1 LKGHQQKAR
10 HEKVVI
16 MARKF
21 QELRDRMSPNSRARA
36 DAIAAQLRA
45 AMPLFELRR
54 ARQLSQEQ
62 LAETLGEKQPSIS
75 RLEQRTDMYVSTL
88 RRYIE
93 AMGGQLDIVARFP
106 DGEVSIDQFGKAAE
120 DPSGE
125 EQLPAEPLR
134 ATAGA
139 GRR

>member
-1 LKGHQQKAR
+1 
-10 HEKVVI
+10 
-16 MARKF
+16 MARKYR
-21 QELRDRMSPNSRARA
+21 ELRDRMSPEARARA
-36 DAIAAQLRA
+36 DSLAAQLRA

-62 LAETLGEKQPSIS
+62 LAATLGEKQPSIS

-106 DGEVSIDQFGKAAE
+106 DGEVSITQFGETDADLAQLTEPVAA
-120 DPSGE
+120 G
-125 EQLPAEPLR
+125 
-134 ATAGA
+134 
-139 GRR
+139 GRRHAGSR

>member
-1 LKGHQQKAR
+1 
-10 HEKVVI
+10 
-16 MARKF
+16 
-21 QELRDRMSPNSRARA
+21 MSPAPRARA
-36 DAIAAQLRA
+36 DSLAAQLRA

-62 LAETLGEKQPSIS
+62 LAATLGEKQPSIS

-106 DGEVSIDQFGKAAE
+106 DGEVSITQFGETDADLAQLTEPVAA
-120 DPSGE
+120 G
-125 EQLPAEPLR
+125 
-134 ATAGA
+134 
-139 GRR
+139 GRRHAGSR

>member
-1 LKGHQQKAR
+1 
-10 HEKVVI
+10 
-16 MARKF
+16 MARKY
-21 QELRDRMSPNSRARA
+21 QELHDKMSPEARARA
-36 DAIAAQLRA
+36 DALAAQLRA

-62 LAETLGEKQPSIS
+62 LAATLGEKQPSIS

-106 DGEVSIDQFGKAAE
+106 EGEVSITQFGETDTEPTPLPEHVAA
-120 DPSGE
+120 G
-125 EQLPAEPLR
+125 
-134 ATAGA
+134 T
-139 GRR
+139 RR

>member
-1 LKGHQQKAR
+1 
-10 HEKVVI
+10 

-21 QELRDRMSPNSRARA
+21 QELRDKMSPESRARA
-36 DAIAAQLRA
+36 NALAAQLRA
-45 AMPLFELRR
+45 AMPLVELRR

-62 LAETLGEKQPSIS
+62 LAATLGEKQPSIS

-106 DGEVSIDQFGKAAE
+106 DGEVSINQFAE
-120 DPSGE
+120 EPKDLP
-125 EQLPAEPLR
+125 EQASPLPAER
-134 ATAGA
+134 AQRTAAGA
-139 GRR
+139 GRQ

>member
-1 LKGHQQKAR
+1 
-10 HEKVVI
+10 

-21 QELRDRMSPNSRARA
+21 QELRDKMSPESRARA
-36 DAIAAQLRA
+36 DTLAAQLRA

-62 LAETLGEKQPSIS
+62 LAATLGEKQPSIS

-106 DGEVSIDQFGKAAE
+106 DGEVSISQFAE
-120 DPSGE
+120 SANDPT
-125 EQLPAEPLR
+125 EQASPLPAERGQR
-134 ATAGA
+134 AAAGA

>member
-1 LKGHQQKAR
+1 
-10 HEKVVI
+10 

-21 QELRDRMSPNSRARA
+21 QELRDKMSPDSRARA
-36 DAIAAQLRA
+36 DALADQLRA

-62 LAETLGEKQPSIS
+62 LAESLGEKQPSIS

-106 DGEVSIDQFGKAAE
+106 DGEVSIDQFGKAAAA
-120 DPSGE
+120 PAGE
-125 EQLPAEPLR
+125 QHLPAEPMR
-134 ATAGA
+134 AGVRG